1 MAVKSCLQRQY
12 VSGKVK
18 VMLFLRLTSSGMK
31 TDRKEAWAYIG
42 LFLMTLI
49 IGFSFIFVK
58 IALRHASATDLLA
71 HRFTAATAGL
81 FLYYVLYRRKRPAIE
96 RKNIPGLLLLSFFY
110 PLMLF
115 AFQTLGL
122 KYTSASEAGILSAI
136 TPVITVILAL
146 FILKEKNSFLQNV
159 CVLLSVAGVTY
170 IMYRNGLNTVSS
182 ESMKGNLLILL
193 SVLSIAFYYVLGR
206 KANRLHN
213 SMDITFFMSFTAC
226 IVFNLAAVAIHLK
239 SGTLS
244 HYFEAFRNPGFL
256 WPVLYLGILSTFLT
270 SFLGNN
276 ALSVIPAAQVS
287 IFNNFSPVISV
298 FAGVLFLNETLHSWH
313 FVGGV
318 LVLAGIIGVNV
329 FRK

>member
-1 MAVKSCLQRQY
+1 MNA
-12 VSGKVK
+12 
-18 VMLFLRLTSSGMK
+18 
-31 TDRKEAWAYIG
+31 DRKEAGAYTG
-42 LFLMTLI
+42 LVLMTLI

-58 IALRHASATDLLA
+58 IALRHASAVDLLA

-81 FLYYVLYRRKRPAIE
+81 LIYYAFYRRKRPAID
-96 RKNIPGLLLLSFFY
+96 RKNIPTLLLLSLFY

-136 TPVITVILAL
+136 TPVVTVILAL
-146 FILKEKNSFLQNV
+146 FILKEKNSLLQNI
-159 CVLLSVAGVTY
+159 CILLSVAGVAY
-170 IMYRNGLNTVSS
+170 IMYRNGLNPLSGQ
-182 ESMKGNLLILL
+182 SMKGNLLILL

-206 KANRLHN
+206 KANRQYN
-213 SMDITFFMSFTAC
+213 SMDITFFMSVTAC
-226 IVFNLAAVAIHLK
+226 AVFNLAAIFIHMK

-244 HYFEAFRNPGFL
+244 YYFEAFRNPGFL
-256 WPVLYLGILSTFLT
+256 WPILYLGILSTFLT

-276 ALSVIPAAQVS
+276 ALSEIPAAQVS

-298 FAGVLFLNETLHSWH
+298 FAGVIFLNETLHPWH

-329 FRK
+329 FRKKITPGTSRETVQEAVR